1 MRDHGDTSDPH
12 HRHRTYLEVH
22 LVPPTELIELSGR
35 LYDQFR
41 ALRMEFHQLQQ
52 EDPPSRLSPQFFR
65 GVHFHSKSFWA
76 LDASF

>member
-1 MRDHGDTSDPH
+1 
-12 HRHRTYLEVH
+12 
-22 LVPPTELIELSGR
+22 
-35 LYDQFR
+35 
-41 ALRMEFHQLQQ
+41 LRMEFHQLQQ